1 MKKLL
6 FGVIALGMLAACNTT
21 EETANLTEDTNARTA
36 TASRKSCPSEEIRA
50 ELLKNDAKARARFA
64 AIEAGTEKFIQ
75 AKKLGRVLADGTVEI
90 PVVFN
95 VLYRTS
101 AENISD
107 ARIAEQIA
115 VLNKDFGATNS
126 DINKIPAEFASVAA
140 GDTKVRF
147 RLVKTVRKSTK
158 TRSWRT
164 NDAMKK
170 ASSGGIDATAPTQ
183 YFNIWVVGNMSSI
196 LGYATFPESAGQ
208 WNDGVVLADGTVEI
222 PVVVNLLYRT
232 TAENLSDARIA
243 EQIAVL
249 NKDFGA
255 TNSDVNKIPAEFASV
270 AAGDTKVRFRLVK
283 TVRKATSVRSWRTND
298 AMKKASTKGIDATN
312 PTQYFNIWV
321 VGDMGSI
328 LGYATFPESAGQWND
343 GVVLASKY
351 TGVTGATAP
360 YNLGRTATH
369 EVGHYLNLRHIWG
382 DATCGNDFVAD
393 TPTQTGS

>member
-6 FGVIALGMLAACNTT
+6 FGVMALGMLAACNTT
-21 EETANLTEDTNARTA
+21 EETANLTEDNARTA

-50 ELLKNDAKARARFA
+50 ELLKNDAKARARYA

-101 AENISD
+101 TENISD
-107 ARIAEQIA
+107 AR
-115 VLNKDFGATNS
+115 L
-126 DINKIPAEFASVAA
+126 
-140 GDTKVRF
+140 
-147 RLVKTVRKSTK
+147 
-158 TRSWRT
+158 
-164 NDAMKK
+164 
-170 ASSGGIDATAPTQ
+170 
-183 YFNIWVVGNMSSI
+183 
-196 LGYATFPESAGQ
+196 
-208 WNDGVVLADGTVEI
+208 
-222 PVVVNLLYRT
+222 
-232 TAENLSDARIA
+232 A

-255 TNSDVNKIPAEFASV
+255 TNSDVNKIPAEFASI

-298 AMKKASTKGIDATN
+298 AMKKASTKGIDATD

-393 TPTQTGS
+393 TPTQTGSNGGSPTYPLYNTCGGVQRSVMFMNYMDYVYDSAMYMFSSGQKARMMAVTSTSGPRAGLRVY